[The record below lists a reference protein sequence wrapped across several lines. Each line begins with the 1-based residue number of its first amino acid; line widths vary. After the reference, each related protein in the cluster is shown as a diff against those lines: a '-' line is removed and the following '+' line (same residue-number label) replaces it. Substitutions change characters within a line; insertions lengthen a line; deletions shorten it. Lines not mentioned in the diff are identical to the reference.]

1 MVSSAEVLRAVAAIV
16 SAFQTA
22 ADTLETVRDREE
34 KKKRKRE
41 KEFEELLEIKILLKS
56 LVERQGAAKCRKHCE
71 NRHKQFGAAFEG
83 GDVIAIPA
91 LKDVAI
97 ALQTEVM
104 QALHLARAVESAIL
118 DFTKLHES
126 SLTCRTDATRAMD
139 QLCQR
144 IMASMQYQP
153 HQFSGGADARN
164 PSLSVRSDSASLHPS
179 FSEESVEPFSA
190 SMGGTRQPDYQRA
203 LPPLPQRTLT
213 ASARHTND
221 AVRESR
227 YHAPPNLPQDWAVR
241 QSRQTSIQSQHLGP
255 AVSIRSGPSSISG
268 EDQLYHRDVEDPDV
282 ERMSELSAQDSALG
296 SEKHMELVSTIS
308 MYTLNEPRRSFVRN
322 SPTLQQYQE
331 DPQPGMTATG
341 VLDIVPAMSATPSG
355 GEIGGPRTRSQ
366 DTNTSSTSSRR
377 TTTRSSYTP
386 RTEKLGEHM
395 RVLDAP
401 EVVPKE
407 FEISSSLPQV
417 VTPQIDRT
425 SDKFLAYRTQAD
437 YEESLVTL
445 PRGLDNVWTPLPRP
459 AMHNRYHGFCRGA
472 WQTRKA
478 VHDGL
483 VVQMTPALRDPVLH
497 WACRVCKFRLR
508 APNADALPDQIL
520 FNQKYSVRYRYLF
533 LAKSHCSTET
543 PSVLAEDYKYGCIF
557 CAAQGQTTAVHEK
570 LEHLMLHIV
579 SKHKTT
585 MITPE
590 TRTKT
595 RCLVGG
601 MTERAED
608 WDIHIPVSTQKGAG
622 VAADEFFVSASKFF
636 SRKQGK
642 R

>member
-1 MVSSAEVLRAVAAIV
+1 MESSAEVLRAVAAIV

-22 ADTLETVRDREE
+22 VDTLETVQDRKE

-56 LVERQGAAKCRKHCE
+56 LVEGAAKCRKHCE

-83 GDVIAIPA
+83 GDAIATPA
-91 LKDVAI
+91 LMDVAI

-153 HQFSGGADARN
+153 HHFSGGADARN

-179 FSEESVEPFSA
+179 FSEESVEPLSA
-190 SMGGTRQPDYQRA
+190 SMGAPDSQ
-203 LPPLPQRTLT
+203 T
-213 ASARHTND
+213 TN
-221 AVRESR
+221 
-227 YHAPPNLPQDWAVR
+227 
-241 QSRQTSIQSQHLGP
+241 SQHLGP

-268 EDQLYHRDVEDPDV
+268 EDQLYHRDVEDSDV

-296 SEKHMELVSTIS
+296 SEKHLELVSTIS
-308 MYTLNEPRRSFVRN
+308 MSTLNEPRRSFVRN
-322 SPTLQQYQE
+322 SPTIQQYQP

-341 VLDIVPAMSATPSG
+341 VLDIIPARSATPSG
-355 GEIGGPRTRSQ
+355 GEIGGPRTKSQ
-366 DTNTSSTSSRR
+366 DTDTSSTSSRR
-377 TTTRSSYTP
+377 TTTRPSYAP
-386 RTEKLGEHM
+386 RTEKLGGHI

-417 VTPQIDRT
+417 VSPQIDRS

-478 VHDGL
+478 G
-483 VVQMTPALRDPVLH
+483 VQIPATRYDDANEPRKTAQVLTSLRVPT
-497 WACRVCKFRLR
+497 
-508 APNADALPDQIL
+508 ADALPDQIL

-570 LEHLMLHIV
+570 LEHLILHIV

-595 RCLVGG
+595 KCLVGG

-636 SRKQGK
+636 SRKKGK